1 MHKGRISNRLKCT
14 STQGKLCK
22 RAQVQNGSI
31 AKVQKGRSD
40 EGHKGTSAK
49 EQKCEKVKVQNGKRA
64 KVSNGN
70 SKSPHLSGHGHTD
83 GIVVI
88 VGRAPKGLPFR
99 WVAIQMEFVFP

>member
-1 MHKGRISNRLKCT
+1 MCT
-14 STQGKLCK
+14 VQTCTQKE
-22 RAQVQNGSI
+22 SI
-31 AKVQKGRSD
+31 AKGEKGSSK
-40 EGHKGTSAK
+40 EGHKGTSAE
-49 EQKCEKVKVQNGKRA
+49 EQKRKKVKVQNGKRA